1 MPKNLQIGSTVFEYP
16 EQGDKAGWGEEATS
30 WAEAVTDALQT
41 VQGPNDILT
50 TSATL
55 LNNQTTPANIPGL
68 NFDVSEVQAIDIKYL
83 IIRTFDAGA
92 TTITEAGRILG
103 SYNGS
108 EFTISVETDGNDSG
122 FDITVLNS
130 GQFQYTTSDL
140 ANHVSSLIRFEAK
153 TIDLP

>member
-16 EQGDKAGWGEEATS
+16 EQGDKAGWGEEATE
-30 WAEAVTDALQT
+30 WATAVTEALQT
-41 VQGPNDILT
+41 VQGPNDIIT

-55 LNNQTTPANIPGL
+55 INNQTTPANIPGL

-83 IIRTFDAGA
+83 VIRTFDAGA
-92 TTITEAGRILG
+92 STVTEAGRILG
-103 SYNGS
+103 SYNGT
-108 EFTISVETDGNDSG
+108 EFVISVETDGNDSG
-122 FDITVLNS
+122 FDISVQNS

-140 ANHVSSLIRFEAK
+140 TNHVSSIIRFEAK

>member
-1 MPKNLQIGSTVFEYP
+1 MPKNLQIGSRIFEYP
-16 EQGDKAGWGEEATS
+16 AQGDKAGWGEEATE
-30 WAEAVTDALQT
+30 WASAVTDALTT

-55 LNNQTTPANIPGL
+55 INNQTTPANIPGL

-83 IIRTFDAGA
+83 VIRTFDSGA
-92 TTITEAGRILG
+92 SVITEAGRVLG
-103 SYNGS
+103 SFNGT
-108 EFTISVETDGNDSG
+108 EFTISVETDGNDTG
-122 FDITVLNS
+122 FDISVLNS

-140 ANHVSSLIRFEAK
+140 TNHVSSTIRFEAK

>member
-1 MPKNLQIGSTVFEYP
+1 MSKTLQIGSQTFDVP
-16 EQGDKAGWGEEATS
+16 EQGDKAGWGEETTAFFEAI
-30 WAEAVTDALQT
+30 AEALET

-55 LNNQTTPANIPGL
+55 ANNQTLSANIPGL

-83 IIRTFDAGA
+83 VIRTYDLGS
-92 TTITEAGRILG
+92 TVITEAGRVLG
-103 SYNGS
+103 SFNGT
-108 EFTISVETDGNDSG
+108 EFVISIETDGNDSG
-122 FDITVLNS
+122 FDISVLNS

-140 ANHVSSLIRFEAK
+140 PNHVSSTIRFEAR